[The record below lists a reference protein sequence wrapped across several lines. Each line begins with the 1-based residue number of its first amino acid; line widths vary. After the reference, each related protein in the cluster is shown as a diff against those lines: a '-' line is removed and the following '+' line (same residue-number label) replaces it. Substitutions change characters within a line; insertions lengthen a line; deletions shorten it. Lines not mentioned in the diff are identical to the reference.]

1 MNNLYDSIIIG
12 ASAAGMSAGIYLKR
26 QKLNFLILAKDIGGE
41 MALSGIIENYPGFP
55 LTNGVELTQKFKEHL
70 EKYEIEPVMEEVVK
84 ITQTISDH
92 TQTNTDFITNEN
104 KKMSEMSVLSPNKSL
119 YSAFKIITNKNE
131 YLAKTIIIAT
141 GSNPKKL
148 NVSGEKEFYHK
159 GVSYCSVCDMPL
171 FPKKI
176 VAIIGGGNAALESGI
191 LASKICQKAYIINK
205 NPKFKGDKVLFE
217 EVSKKENI
225 EIIYNALT
233 QEIYGDEFVKGIKYL
248 DQNTGEIKD
257 LKVNGVF
264 IHIGLKPNT
273 DFVPDELQIKNEYGE
288 IIVNELCQTKIP
300 GLFAAGDVTN
310 IPHKQIG
317 IAVGQGIIATLEVV
331 RYLNSQK

>member
-1 MNNLYDSIIIG
+1 MNNLYDSIVIG
-12 ASAAGMSAGIYLKR
+12 ASAAGISAGIYLKR

-70 EKYEIEPVMEEVVK
+70 EKYEIEPVVEEVAK
-84 ITQTISDH
+84 IKK
-92 TQTNTDFITNEN
+92 EN
-104 KKMSEMSVLSPNKSL
+104 F
-119 YSAFKIITNKNE
+119 FKVTTNKNE
-131 YLAKTIIIAT
+131 YFSKTIIIAT

-148 NVSGEKEFYHK
+148 NVPGEKEFYHK

-171 FPKKI
+171 FNKKI
-176 VAIIGGGNAALESGI
+176 VAIIGGGNSALESGI

-217 EVSKKENI
+217 EVIKKENV

-257 LKVNGVF
+257 LKVDGVF

-273 DFVPDELQIKNEYGE
+273 DFVPDEWQIKNEYGE

-317 IAVGQGIIATLEVV
+317 IAVGQGIIAALEVAK
-331 RYLNSQK
+331 YLNSQK

>member
-1 MNNLYDSIIIG
+1 MNNLYDSIVIG
-12 ASAAGMSAGIYLKR
+12 ASAAGISAGIYLKR
-26 QKLNFLILAKDIGGE
+26 QKLNFLILTKDIGGE

-70 EKYEIEPVMEEVVK
+70 EKYGIEPAMEEVIK
-84 ITQTISDH
+84 IEK
-92 TQTNTDFITNEN
+92 EN
-104 KKMSEMSVLSPNKSL
+104 V
-119 YSAFKIITNKNE
+119 FKVVTSKNE
-131 YLAKTIIIAT
+131 YLSKTVIIAT

-148 NVSGEKEFYHK
+148 NVPGEKEFYHK

-176 VAIIGGGNAALESGI
+176 VAIIGGGNSALESGI

-205 NPKFKGDKVLFE
+205 NPKFKGDKVLSE
-217 EVSKKENI
+217 EVSKKENV

-257 LKVNGVF
+257 LKVDGVF

-273 DFVPDELQIKNEYGE
+273 DFAPDEWQIKNEYGE
-288 IIVNELCQTKIP
+288 IIINELCQTKIP

-317 IAVGQGIIATLEVV
+317 IAVGQGIIAALEVV
-331 RYLNSQK
+331 RYLNSSIK

>member
-1 MNNLYDSIIIG
+1 MNNLYDSIVIG

-70 EKYEIEPVMEEVVK
+70 GKYGIEPVMEEVMK
-84 ITQTISDH
+84 IEK
-92 TQTNTDFITNEN
+92 EN
-104 KKMSEMSVLSPNKSL
+104 F
-119 YSAFKIITNKNE
+119 FKVVTSKNE
-131 YLAKTIIIAT
+131 YLSKTVIIAT

-148 NVSGEKEFYHK
+148 NIPGEKEFYHK

-176 VAIIGGGNAALESGI
+176 VAIIGGGNSALESGI

-217 EVSKKENI
+217 EVSKKENV

-257 LKVNGVF
+257 LKVDGVF

-273 DFVPDELQIKNEYGE
+273 DFVPDQWQIKNEYGE

-317 IAVGQGIIATLEVV
+317 IAVGQGIIAALELV

>member
-1 MNNLYDSIIIG
+1 MNNLYDSIVIG

-26 QKLNFLILAKDIGGE
+26 QKLNLLILAKDIGGE

-55 LTNGVELTQKFKEHL
+55 LTNGLELTQKFKEHL
-70 EKYEIEPVMEEVVK
+70 EKYGIEPAMEEVVK
-84 ITQTISDH
+84 IEKE
-92 TQTNTDFITNEN
+92 NFFKVIT
-104 KKMSEMSVLSPNKSL
+104 S
-119 YSAFKIITNKNE
+119 KNE
-131 YLAKTIIIAT
+131 YLSKTIIIAT

-148 NVSGEKEFYHK
+148 NVPGEKEFYHK
-159 GVSYCSVCDMPL
+159 GVSYCYVCDMPL
-171 FPKKI
+171 FPKKT
-176 VAIIGGGNAALESGI
+176 VAIIGGGNSALESGI

-205 NPKFKGDKVLFE
+205 NPKFKGDKILFE
-217 EVSKKENI
+217 EVSKKENV

-233 QEIYGDEFVKGIKYL
+233 QEIYGDEFVRGIKYL

-257 LKVNGVF
+257 LKVDGVF

-273 DFVPDELQIKNEYGE
+273 DFVPDEWQIKNEYGE

-317 IAVGQGIIATLEVV
+317 IAVGQGIISALEVA

>member
-1 MNNLYDSIIIG
+1 MNNIYDSIVIG

-26 QKLNFLILAKDIGGE
+26 QKLDFLILTKDIGGE

-70 EKYEIEPVMEEVVK
+70 EKYEIEPVIEEVVK
-84 ITQTISDH
+84 IEK
-92 TQTNTDFITNEN
+92 EN
-104 KKMSEMSVLSPNKSL
+104 F
-119 YSAFKIITNKNE
+119 FKVVTSKNE
-131 YLAKTIIIAT
+131 YLSKTIIIAT

-148 NVSGEKEFYHK
+148 NVPGEKEFYHK

-176 VAIIGGGNAALESGI
+176 VAIIGGGNSALESGI

-205 NPKFKGDKVLFE
+205 NPKFKGDKMLIE
-217 EVSKKENI
+217 EVSKKENV

-257 LKVNGVF
+257 LKVDGVF

-273 DFVPDELQIKNEYGE
+273 DFVPDEWQIKNEYGE
-288 IIVNELCQTKIP
+288 IIVNTLCQTKIP

-317 IAVGQGIIATLEVV
+317 IAVGQGIISALEVV

>member
-12 ASAAGMSAGIYLKR
+12 ASAAGISAGIYLKR

-70 EKYEIEPVMEEVVK
+70 EKYEIEPVMEEVIK
-84 ITQTISDH
+84 IEK
-92 TQTNTDFITNEN
+92 EN
-104 KKMSEMSVLSPNKSL
+104 F
-119 YSAFKIITNKNE
+119 FKVVTSKNE
-131 YLAKTIIIAT
+131 YLSKTIIIAT

-148 NVSGEKEFYHK
+148 NVPGEKEFYHK

-176 VAIIGGGNAALESGI
+176 VAIIGGGNSALESGI

-225 EIIYNALT
+225 KIIYNALT

-257 LKVNGVF
+257 LKVDGVF

-273 DFVPDELQIKNEYGE
+273 DFVPDEWGIKNEYGE

-300 GLFAAGDVTN
+300 GIFAAGDVTN

-317 IAVGQGIIATLEVV
+317 IAVGQGIIAALEVV
-331 RYLNSQK
+331 RYLNSSIK

>member
-1 MNNLYDSIIIG
+1 MNNLYDSIVIG

-70 EKYEIEPVMEEVVK
+70 EKYEIKPVMEEVIK
-84 ITQTISDH
+84 IEKE
-92 TQTNTDFITNEN
+92 NFFKVIT
-104 KKMSEMSVLSPNKSL
+104 S
-119 YSAFKIITNKNE
+119 KNE
-131 YLAKTIIIAT
+131 YLSKTVIIAT

-148 NVSGEKEFYHK
+148 NVPGEKEFYHK

-176 VAIIGGGNAALESGI
+176 VAIIGGGNSALESGI

-205 NPKFKGDKVLFE
+205 NPKFKGDKFLLE
-217 EVSKKENI
+217 EVSKKESV

-257 LKVNGVF
+257 LKVDGVF

-273 DFVPDELQIKNEYGE
+273 DFVPDQWQIKNEYGE

-317 IAVGQGIIATLEVV
+317 IAVGQGIIAALEVV
-331 RYLNSQK
+331 RYLNSQR

>member
-1 MNNLYDSIIIG
+1 MNNLYDSIVIG

-26 QKLNFLILAKDIGGE
+26 QNLNFLILAKDIGGE
-41 MALSGIIENYPGFP
+41 MALSGIVENYPGFP

-84 ITQTISDH
+84 IEKE
-92 TQTNTDFITNEN
+92 NFFKVIT
-104 KKMSEMSVLSPNKSL
+104 
-119 YSAFKIITNKNE
+119 TKNE
-131 YLAKTIIIAT
+131 YLSKTIIIAT

-148 NVSGEKEFYHK
+148 NIPGEKEFYHK

-171 FPKKI
+171 FAKKI
-176 VAIIGGGNAALESGI
+176 VAIIGGGNSALESGI

-205 NPKFKGDKVLFE
+205 NPKFKGDKVLIE

-257 LKVNGVF
+257 LKVDGVF

-273 DFVPDELQIKNEYGE
+273 DFVPDQWQIKNEYGE

-317 IAVGQGIIATLEVV
+317 IAVGQGIIAALEVV
-331 RYLNSQK
+331 KYLNSQK

>member
-1 MNNLYDSIIIG
+1 MNNIYDSIIIG
-12 ASAAGMSAGIYLKR
+12 ASAGGMSAGIYLKR
-26 QKLNFLILAKDIGGE
+26 QNLNFLILAKDIGGE

-70 EKYEIEPVMEEVVK
+70 EKYGIEPIIEEVLKVEK
-84 ITQTISDH
+84 
-92 TQTNTDFITNEN
+92 NEN
-104 KKMSEMSVLSPNKSL
+104 F
-119 YSAFKIITNKNE
+119 FKIITNKND
-131 YLAKTIIIAT
+131 YLSKTVIIAT
-141 GSNPKKL
+141 GSTPKKL
-148 NVSGEKEFYHK
+148 NVPGEEKFYHK

-171 FPKKI
+171 FPKKV
-176 VAIIGGGNAALESGI
+176 VAIIGGGNSALEAGI

-205 NPKFKGDKVLFE
+205 NPKFKGDKILIE
-217 EVSKKENI
+217 EVSKKENL

-248 DQNTGEIKD
+248 DQNSGEIKD
-257 LKVNGVF
+257 LKVDGVF

-273 DFVPDELQIKNEYGE
+273 EFVPDEWQIKNEYGE
-288 IIVNELCQTKIP
+288 IIINELCQTKIP

-317 IAVGQGIIATLEVV
+317 IAVGHGIISALEVV
-331 RYLNSQK
+331 KYLNSSDRQVG

>member
-26 QKLNFLILAKDIGGE
+26 QKLNFLILTKDVGGE

-84 ITQTISDH
+84 IEK
-92 TQTNTDFITNEN
+92 EN
-104 KKMSEMSVLSPNKSL
+104 FFKVLTS
-119 YSAFKIITNKNE
+119 KNE
-131 YLAKTIIIAT
+131 YLSKTIIIAT

-148 NVSGEKEFYHK
+148 NVPGEKEFYHK

-171 FPKKI
+171 FPKKT
-176 VAIIGGGNAALESGI
+176 VAIIGGGNSALESGI

-217 EVSKKENI
+217 EVSKKENV

-257 LKVNGVF
+257 LKVDGVF

-273 DFVPDELQIKNEYGE
+273 DFVPDEWQIKNEYGE

-317 IAVGQGIIATLEVV
+317 IAVGQGIIAALEVV

>member
-1 MNNLYDSIIIG
+1 MNNLYDSIVIG

-26 QKLNFLILAKDIGGE
+26 QNLSFLILAKDIGGE
-41 MALSGIIENYPGFP
+41 MALSGIVENYPGFP

-70 EKYEIEPVMEEVVK
+70 EKYGIEPVIEEVIK
-84 ITQTISDH
+84 IEK
-92 TQTNTDFITNEN
+92 EN
-104 KKMSEMSVLSPNKSL
+104 F
-119 YSAFKIITNKNE
+119 FKVTTSKNE
-131 YLAKTIIIAT
+131 YLSKTVIITT

-148 NVSGEKEFYHK
+148 NVPGEKEFYHK

-171 FPKKI
+171 FNKKI
-176 VAIIGGGNAALESGI
+176 VAIIGGGNSALESGI

-205 NPKFKGDKVLFE
+205 NPKFKGDKVLLE
-217 EVSKKENI
+217 EVSKKENV

-233 QEIYGDEFVKGIKYL
+233 QEIYGNEFVKGIKYL

-257 LKVNGVF
+257 LKVDGVF

-273 DFVPDELQIKNEYGE
+273 DFVPNEWQIKNEYGE

-317 IAVGQGIIATLEVV
+317 IAVGQGIISALEVV

>member
-1 MNNLYDSIIIG
+1 
-12 ASAAGMSAGIYLKR
+12 
-26 QKLNFLILAKDIGGE
+26 
-41 MALSGIIENYPGFP
+41 
-55 LTNGVELTQKFKEHL
+55 V
-70 EKYEIEPVMEEVVK
+70 
-84 ITQTISDH
+84 
-92 TQTNTDFITNEN
+92 
-104 KKMSEMSVLSPNKSL
+104 
-119 YSAFKIITNKNE
+119 FKIITSKNE
-131 YLAKTIIIAT
+131 YLSKTVIIAT

-148 NVSGEKEFYHK
+148 NVPGEKEFYHK
-159 GVSYCSVCDMPL
+159 GVSYCYVCDMPL
-171 FPKKI
+171 FAKKI
-176 VAIIGGGNAALESGI
+176 VAIVGGGNSALESGI

-217 EVSKKENI
+217 EVSKKENV

-257 LKVNGVF
+257 LKVDGVF

-273 DFVPDELQIKNEYGE
+273 DFAPDEWQIKNEYGE
-288 IIVNELCQTKIP
+288 IIINELCQTKIP

-317 IAVGQGIIATLEVV
+317 IAVGQGIIAALEVA
-331 RYLNSQK
+331 RYLNSSIK

>member
-1 MNNLYDSIIIG
+1 
-12 ASAAGMSAGIYLKR
+12 
-26 QKLNFLILAKDIGGE
+26 LAKDIGGE
-41 MALSGIIENYPGFP
+41 MALSGIVENYPGFP

-70 EKYEIEPVMEEVVK
+70 EKYEIEPVMEEVIK
-84 ITQTISDH
+84 IEQLPGFKPDKLPGYKP
-92 TQTNTDFITNEN
+92 D
-104 KKMSEMSVLSPNKSL
+104 MSPGLEPDKSGNHPGNKSEKNPGNNNP
-119 YSAFKIITNKNE
+119 YKSVFKIITSKNE
-131 YLAKTIIIAT
+131 YLSKTVIIAT

-148 NVSGEKEFYHK
+148 NVPGEKEFYHK
-159 GVSYCSVCDMPL
+159 GVSYCYVCDMPL
-171 FPKKI
+171 FAKKI
-176 VAIIGGGNAALESGI
+176 VAIVGGGNSALESGI

-217 EVSKKENI
+217 EVSKKENV

-257 LKVNGVF
+257 LKVDGVF

-273 DFVPDELQIKNEYGE
+273 DFAPDEWQIKNEYGE
-288 IIVNELCQTKIP
+288 IIINELCQTKIP

-317 IAVGQGIIATLEVV
+317 IAVGQGIISALEVV

>member
-1 MNNLYDSIIIG
+1 MAL
-12 ASAAGMSAGIYLKR
+12 AGM
-26 QKLNFLILAKDIGGE
+26 
-41 MALSGIIENYPGFP
+41 IENYPGFP

-70 EKYEIEPVMEEVVK
+70 EKYEIEPIMEEVIK
-84 ITQTISDH
+84 IEKE
-92 TQTNTDFITNEN
+92 NFFKVIT
-104 KKMSEMSVLSPNKSL
+104 
-119 YSAFKIITNKNE
+119 TKNE
-131 YLAKTIIIAT
+131 YLSKTVIIAT

-148 NVSGEKEFYHK
+148 NIPGEKEFYHK

-171 FPKKI
+171 FTKKI
-176 VAIIGGGNAALESGI
+176 VAIIGGGNSALESGI
-191 LASKICQKAYIINK
+191 LASKICQKVYIINK

-217 EVSKKENI
+217 EVSKKENV

-257 LKVNGVF
+257 LKVDGVF

-273 DFVPDELQIKNEYGE
+273 DFVPDQWQIKNEYGE
-288 IIVNELCQTKIP
+288 IIINELCQTKIS
-300 GLFAAGDVTN
+300 GLFAAGDVTS

-317 IAVGQGIIATLEVV
+317 IAVGQGIIAALEVV
-331 RYLNSQK
+331 RYLNS

>member
-1 MNNLYDSIIIG
+1 MNNLYDSIVIG

-41 MALSGIIENYPGFP
+41 MALSGIVENYPGFP

-70 EKYEIEPVMEEVVK
+70 EKYEIEPVMEEVIK
-84 ITQTISDH
+84 IEKE
-92 TQTNTDFITNEN
+92 NFFKVIT
-104 KKMSEMSVLSPNKSL
+104 
-119 YSAFKIITNKNE
+119 TKNE
-131 YLAKTIIIAT
+131 YLSKTIIIAT

-148 NVSGEKEFYHK
+148 NIPGEKEFYHK

-171 FPKKI
+171 FNKRI
-176 VAIIGGGNAALESGI
+176 VAIIGGGNSALESGI

-217 EVSKKENI
+217 EVSKKENV

-248 DQNTGEIKD
+248 DKNTGEIKD
-257 LKVNGVF
+257 LKVDGVF
-264 IHIGLKPNT
+264 IYIGLKPNT
-273 DFVPDELQIKNEYGE
+273 DFVPDEWQIKNEYGE
-288 IIVNELCQTKIP
+288 IIVNELCQTKIA
-300 GLFAAGDVTN
+300 GIFAAGDVTS

-317 IAVGQGIIATLEVV
+317 IAVGQGIIAALEVV
-331 RYLNSQK
+331 RYLNTQR

>member
-26 QKLNFLILAKDIGGE
+26 QKLNFLILSKDIGGE
-41 MALSGIIENYPGFP
+41 MVLAGIIENYPGFP
-55 LTNGVELTQKFKEHL
+55 LINGVELTQKFKEHL
-70 EKYEIEPVMEEVVK
+70 EKYEIEPVMEEVIK
-84 ITQTISDH
+84 IEKE
-92 TQTNTDFITNEN
+92 NFFKVIT
-104 KKMSEMSVLSPNKSL
+104 S
-119 YSAFKIITNKNE
+119 KNE
-131 YLAKTIIIAT
+131 YLSKTIIIAT

-148 NVSGEKEFYHK
+148 NIPGEKEFYHK

-171 FPKKI
+171 FNKKI
-176 VAIIGGGNAALESGI
+176 VAIIGGGNSALESGI

-205 NPKFKGDKVLFE
+205 NPEFKGDKVLFE
-217 EVSKKENI
+217 EVSKKENV

-257 LKVNGVF
+257 LKVDGVF

-273 DFVPDELQIKNEYGE
+273 DFVPDQWQIKNEYGE
-288 IIVNELCQTKIP
+288 IIINELCQTKIP
-300 GLFAAGDVTN
+300 GLFAAGDVTS

-317 IAVGQGIIATLEVV
+317 IAVGQGIIAGLEVV
-331 RYLNSQK
+331 RYLNSSIQ